1 MISPVIMLQGKWIT
15 ATVLSILQILV
26 LAIPILIITDNNN
39 DAFYFVSAAVIFLTS
54 FTATALI
61 FIPKM
66 YRQHFQKA
74 ERRGNVQGTRSS
86 VASIRRSST
95 ASYGESQVSRQHSLA
110 HGLAGSGPKHSII
123 CSNCQTVNEIPQV
136 EKKPKVLR
144 KRRFTSSNQSV
155 SGASVSGA
163 SVNIESIN
171 EVSVASANIESIN
184 EVDDEEADE
193 ESNRS
198 DNSNKPK
205 LTRLSSGHLTD
216 HGVVMMMTNTK

>member
-1 MISPVIMLQGKWIT
+1 MLQGKWIT

-95 ASYGESQVSRQHSLA
+95 ASYDDGGIDTFSRQHSLA